1 MRFLSIYKCVET
13 NAPPSPEEMAEMGAF
28 VEEAMASG
36 AVLATE
42 GCLPTSAGARIRRAG
57 DSVTVTDGPF
67 AEAKEVIGGFAIIQA
82 DSLEEAIEM
91 GRRFIAVAG
100 DGECE
105 IRRLYEPGDFD
116 APCVVHAE
124 LEATTAN

>member
-13 NAPPSPEEMAEMGAF
+13 NAPPSPEEVTTMGAF

-42 GCLPTSAGARIRRAG
+42 GCTPSSRGARIRREG
-57 DSVTVTDGPF
+57 DSVTVIDGPF
-67 AEAKEVIGGFAIIQA
+67 TEAKEVIGGFAILQA

-105 IRRLYEPGDFD
+105 IRPLYEAGDFG
-116 APCVVHAE
+116 PCIGSDV
-124 LEATTAN
+124 LQATAAN

>member
-13 NAPPSPEEMAEMGAF
+13 NAPPSPEEMATMGAF
-28 VEEAMASG
+28 VEEAIASG

-42 GCLPTSAGARIRRAG
+42 GCKPSSAGVRIRRDG
-57 DSVTVTDGPF
+57 DSVTVIDGPF
-67 AEAKEVIGGFAIIQA
+67 TESKEVIGGFAILQA

-105 IRRLYEPGDFD
+105 IRPLYEEGDFG
-116 APCVVHAE
+116 PCVGADVLHA
-124 LEATTAN
+124 AAQS

>member
-1 MRFLSIYKCVET
+1 MRFLSIYKTVERDT
-13 NAPPSPEEMAEMGAF
+13 PPSPQEVAEMGAF

-42 GCLPTSAGARIRRAG
+42 GCLPTSSGARIRRAG
-57 DSVTVTDGPF
+57 DAVTVTDGPF
-67 AEAKEVIGGFAIIQA
+67 AEAKEVIGGFAILQA

-105 IRRLYEPGDFD
+105 IRRLYEEGDFD
-116 APCVVHAE
+116 APCIVHAE
-124 LEATTAN
+124 LEAAAQN